1 MAMFNSTTKVGIFEE
16 FCTDGGCQVDILVF
30 EEDMLALGLEP
41 TGFDEVEI
49 SDGSLHVVDLYPRIG
64 VALHFSDGSIRSASV
79 IPAVLSDK
87 APPIISR
94 EDEITEFLLNR
105 KKENIQLFAD
115 SSSEDGESS
124 KKAKSDCSVQQPE
137 QCASSTKSVV
147 SVEVKSEYSENNNT
161 AFSLSSSNTNGKSIH
176 FKTERMQ
183 ADSPTI
189 NNDRDVAVVGSRV
202 SPSTNHAKGLVRL
215 LGRPAMAYLGLKEDY
230 AANRLLR
237 IKLRL

>member
-1 MAMFNSTTKVGIFEE
+1 MAMFNNTTKVGICKE
-16 FCTDGGCQVDILVF
+16 FCTDEGCLVDILVF

-41 TGFDEVEI
+41 TGFDEVKI

-94 EDEITEFLLNR
+94 EDEIAEFLLKR
-105 KKENIQLFAD
+105 KKDNIQLFTD
-115 SSSEDGESS
+115 SSSEDVVSS
-124 KKAKSDCSVQQPE
+124 KKAKSDCSVQQSE
-137 QCASSTKSVV
+137 KCVSSTNSVA
-147 SVEVKSEYSENNNT
+147 SVEVRSEYSENNNT

-176 FKTERMQ
+176 FKTERVQ
-183 ADSPTI
+183 ADSSTV
-189 NNDRDVAVVGSRV
+189 NNDRDVAVVGSRG
-202 SPSTNHAKGLVRL
+202 SPSTNHMQGLVRL
-215 LGRPAMAYLGLKEDY
+215 LGRPAMAFLGLKEDY
-230 AANRLLR
+230 AANRLVR